1 MINGLRRSGIRISV
15 PQLAWIINWRKV
27 AKVEIVVMMYPMI
40 FQSLLLIDF
49 KLYFNTD
56 DDDDVLPDVSVD
68 GDTLSIPGNLSS
80 LMGPIVTCEPEF
92 VFKNSVT

>member
-1 MINGLRRSGIRISV
+1 MGRLSRKRTVGVTKTISYY
-15 PQLAWIINWRKV
+15 L
-27 AKVEIVVMMYPMI
+27 
-40 FQSLLLIDF
+40 
-49 KLYFNTD
+49 T

-80 LMGPIVTCEPEF
+80 LMGPVVTCEPEF